1 MAYNVNTVYIFDIL
15 LFNLN
20 FVLFLFNQK
29 LSGERVYL
37 ISNSPTWNNLYMLQ
51 NTTFHRWYYAT
62 SSVWDSL

>member
-37 ISNSPTWNNLYMLQ
+37 ISNSPT
-51 NTTFHRWYYAT
+51 
-62 SSVWDSL
+62 